1 MIDYEYTPIQG
12 NSVVREYTVD
22 DTSMPNVYIGVV
34 AFPGNSSHGT
44 RSYAVGYGEIVT
56 DMTDK
61 KAKIQVTTN
70 KDQYINREQVNV
82 DLALTD
88 KFGNPLQGEMAM
100 MVVDESLIRLLG
112 NIDLDI
118 IPKFFQKFPFTM
130 KTSLT
135 SIGME
140 RNRFLSRK

>member
-1 MIDYEYTPIQG
+1 MLLTLTDVNNKPLE
-12 NSVVREYTVD
+12 
-22 DTSMPNVYIGVV
+22 
-34 AFPGNSSHGT
+34 
-44 RSYAVGYGEIVT
+44 GEIT
-56 DMTDK
+56 
-61 KAKIQVTTN
+61 
-70 KDQYINREQVNV
+70 
-82 DLALTD
+82 L
-88 KFGNPLQGEMAM
+88 

-135 SIGME
+135 AIGME

>member
-1 MIDYEYTPIQG
+1 
-12 NSVVREYTVD
+12 
-22 DTSMPNVYIGVV
+22 
-34 AFPGNSSHGT
+34 
-44 RSYAVGYGEIVT
+44 
-56 DMTDK
+56 MTDK
-61 KAKIQVTTN
+61 KAKIQITTN
-70 KDQYINREQVNV
+70 KEQYINREQVNV
-82 DLALTD
+82 DLTLTD